1 VTGEEDDMK
10 YQDIVELKKRMD
22 FNRTESE
29 VLVKLVEGALYYI
42 GCSKNC

>member
-29 VLVKLVEGALYYI
+29 VLVNWWKVLSTI
-42 GCSKNC
+42 